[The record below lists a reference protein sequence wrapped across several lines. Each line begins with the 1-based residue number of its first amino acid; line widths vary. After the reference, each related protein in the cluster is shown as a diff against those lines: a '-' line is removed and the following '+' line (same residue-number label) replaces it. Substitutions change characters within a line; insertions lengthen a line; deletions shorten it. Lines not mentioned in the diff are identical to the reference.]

1 MKPSIF
7 APPVEYVHV
16 YVLDEVDERV
26 ITLPETPS
34 PLKVPSTPQ
43 FTKNVPV
50 ADIVN
55 FTVLLA
61 AKAIV
66 VTLNGAHCAV
76 NVLFSV

>member
-1 MKPSIF
+1 MKPIVR
-7 APPVEYVHV
+7 APLDVYVHV

-34 PLKVPSTPQ
+34 PLKVPLSPQ

-50 ADIVN
+50 ADKLN
-55 FTVLLA
+55 FTVPLA
-61 AKAIV
+61 AKAFV
-66 VTLNGAHCAV
+66 VMLNGAHCAV